1 MITET
6 RIETMQQLME
16 MMAVQ
21 EYRPELKRHRDLH
34 IYRGE
39 RNAAFT
45 LSTSLS
51 RNCKS
56 LSRQLEMPMIQ
67 NFTKYAVLE
76 EPMIEGNVWKQMILG
91 QHHGFPTRLL
101 DWSFSPLM
109 ALHFAVSEQDLD
121 QMDAHDAV
129 VWRIDVHELHDRL
142 PEKYRKIM
150 KKYSTTVFSVD
161 MLREACETPAQY
173 DEDMQENCMLVI
185 EPPSL
190 DRRIISQYSF
200 FSVVPLG
207 MKDIEKFLDVNT
219 HKTARYVIDKNL
231 RWQIRD
237 FLDHQNIT
245 ERMVYPG
252 MDGLSQWLGRHY
264 FVRDDKNARSGS

>member
-1 MITET
+1 MISQI
-6 RIETMQQLME
+6 RIETMDQLTELVTEQQ
-16 MMAVQ
+16 
-21 EYRPELKRHRDLH
+21 YRPELRRYRDLH

-39 RNAAFT
+39 SNASYT
-45 LSTSLS
+45 LSTSLQ
-51 RNCKS
+51 RNCKG
-56 LSRQLEMPMIQ
+56 LSRQLELPMLH

-76 EPMIEGNVWKQMILG
+76 EPMIDGNVWKQMIVG

-109 ALHFAVSEQDLD
+109 ALHFAVTEPDLD
-121 QMDAHDAV
+121 RMDEHDSV

-142 PEKYRKIM
+142 PAKYQQIM
-150 KKYSTTVFSVD
+150 DKYGTTVFSVD
-161 MLREACETPAQY
+161 MLREACASLEQY
-173 DEDMQENCMLVI
+173 DVDMGENNMLVI

-200 FSVVPLG
+200 FSVVPMG
-207 MKDIEKFLDVNT
+207 MKNIEQFLDVNT
-219 HKTARYVIDKNL
+219 DKTARFVIAKEL
-231 RWQIRD
+231 RWQVRD

-252 MDGLSQWLGRHY
+252 LDGLSQWLGRHY
-264 FVRDDKNARSGS
+264 YVRE

>member
-1 MITET
+1 MITEI
-6 RIETMQQLME
+6 RIETMEQVMELMYE
-16 MMAVQ
+16 Q
-21 EYRPELKRHRDLH
+21 EYRPELQRYRDLH
-34 IYRGE
+34 VYRGE
-39 RNAAFT
+39 SNASYT
-45 LSTSLS
+45 LSTSLM

-56 LSRQLEMPMIQ
+56 LSRQLEMPMLQ

-76 EPMIEGNVWKQMILG
+76 EPIIEGNVWKQMIVG

-109 ALHFAVSEQDLD
+109 ALHFATTEQDLD
-121 QMDAHDAV
+121 KMDDHDAV
-129 VWRIDVHELHDRL
+129 VWRIDIHELHDNL
-142 PEKYRKIM
+142 PDKYQQVM

-161 MLREACETPAQY
+161 MLREACESLEQY
-173 DEDMQENCMLVI
+173 DEDMQANHMLII

-200 FSVVPLG
+200 FSVVPSG
-207 MKDIEKFLDVNT
+207 MKDIVKFLNVNT
-219 HKTARYVIDKNL
+219 GKTVRYVIAKEI

-245 ERMVYPG
+245 ERIVYPG
-252 MDGLSQWLGRHY
+252 LDGLSRWLGRHY
-264 FVRDDKNARSGS
+264 YVRE

>member
-1 MITET
+1 MIEEI
-6 RIETMQQLME
+6 RIETMQQMMELMAE
-16 MMAVQ
+16 Q
-21 EYRPELKRHRDLH
+21 RFRPELNRHRDLH

-39 RNAAFT
+39 SNSAFR
-45 LSTSLS
+45 LSTSLE

-56 LSRQLEMPMIQ
+56 LSRILEKPMLQ

-76 EPMIEGNVWKQMILG
+76 EPMIEGNVWKQMIVG

-109 ALHFAVSEQDLD
+109 ALHFAMTESDLD
-121 QMDAHDAV
+121 QMDAHDSV

-142 PEKYRKIM
+142 PEKYQKIM
-150 KKYSTTVFSVD
+150 QKYSTTVFSVD
-161 MLREACETPAQY
+161 MLREACESLEQY
-173 DEDMQENCMLVI
+173 DEDMKGNNMLVI

-200 FSVVPLG
+200 FSVVPLDMG
-207 MKDIEKFLDVNT
+207 DIEAFLKTNT
-219 HKTARYVIDKNL
+219 KHTARFVIAKEL

-264 FVRDDKNARSGS
+264 YVRKK

>member
-1 MITET
+1 MIRTI
-6 RIETMQQLME
+6 RIESME
-16 MMAVQ
+16 HLLELLSEQ
-21 EYRPELKRHRDLH
+21 EYRPELQRYRDLH

-39 RNAAFT
+39 SNASFK
-45 LSTSLS
+45 LSTSLM

-56 LSRQLEMPMIQ
+56 LSSQLEMPMLQ

-76 EPMIEGNVWKQMILG
+76 EPIIEANVWKQMIVG

-109 ALHFAVSEQDLD
+109 ALHFATSEQDLD
-121 QMDAHDAV
+121 NMEAHDAV
-129 VWRIDVHELHDRL
+129 VWRIDIHELHQNL
-142 PEKYRKIM
+142 PEKYQQGM

-161 MLREACETPAQY
+161 MLGEACDSLEQY
-173 DEDMQENCMLVI
+173 DRDMGSNNMLVI

-200 FSVVPLG
+200 FSVVPSG
-207 MKDIEKFLDVNT
+207 MTDIVEFLNANT
-219 HKTARYVIDKNL
+219 DKTVRYVIAKEI

-252 MDGLSQWLGRHY
+252 LDGLSKWLGRHY
-264 FVRDDKNARSGS
+264 YVR

>member
-1 MITET
+1 MITEI
-6 RIETMQQLME
+6 RIKTMQQMMELMA
-16 MMAVQ
+16 MQ
-21 EYRPELKRHRDLH
+21 EFRPDLNRYRDLH

-39 RNAAFT
+39 PNAAFT

-56 LSRQLEMPMIQ
+56 LSRQLEMPMI
-67 NFTKYAVLE
+67 NSFTKYAVLE
-76 EPMIEGNVWKQMILG
+76 EPMIEGNVWKQMIVG

-109 ALHFAVSEQDLD
+109 ALHFATTESDLD
-121 QMDAHDAV
+121 QMASHDAV
-129 VWRIDVHELHDRL
+129 VWRIDVHELHDLL
-142 PEKYRKIM
+142 PQKYQEIM
-150 KKYSTTVFSVD
+150 ARYQSTVFSMN
-161 MLREACETPAQY
+161 MLEEACKTPMQY
-173 DEDMQENCMLVI
+173 DLDMGGDHLLVI

-200 FSVVPLG
+200 FTIVPME
-207 MKDIEKFLDVNT
+207 MKSIEEYLRQNT
-219 HKTARYVIDKNL
+219 KKTARFVISKDL

-237 FLDHQNIT
+237 YLDHQNIT

-252 MDGLSQWLGRHY
+252 LDGLSSWLGRHY
-264 FVRDDKNARSGS
+264 YVG

>member
-1 MITET
+1 MIKQI
-6 RIETMQQLME
+6 RIETMDQLMQL
-16 MMAVQ
+16 MAEQ
-21 EYRPELKRHRDLH
+21 QYRPELKRYRDLQ

-39 RNAAFT
+39 CNASFT
-45 LSTSLS
+45 LSTSLQ
-51 RNCKS
+51 RNCKG
-56 LSRQLEMPMIQ
+56 LSRKLEQPMLH

-76 EPMIEGNVWKQMILG
+76 EPMIEGNVWKQMIVG

-109 ALHFAVSEQDLD
+109 ALHFAATESDLD
-121 QMDAHDAV
+121 QMAAHDAV
-129 VWRIDVHELHDRL
+129 VWRIDIDELHDRL
-142 PEKYRKIM
+142 PSKYQKVMEKYA
-150 KKYSTTVFSVD
+150 TTVFSVD
-161 MLREACETPAQY
+161 MLREACESLEQY
-173 DEDMQENCMLVI
+173 DADMGEDHLLII

-200 FSVVPLG
+200 FSVVPMG

-219 HKTARYVIDKNL
+219 NKTARFVIAKEL

-252 MDGLSQWLGRHY
+252 LDGLSKWLGRHY
-264 FVRDDKNARSGS
+264 YVQE

>member
-1 MITET
+1 MIREV
-6 RIETMQQLME
+6 RIETMQQVMDLI
-16 MMAVQ
+16 AGQ
-21 EYRPELKRHRDLH
+21 QYRQDLKRHRDLR

-39 RNAAFT
+39 NNSAFT
-45 LSTSLS
+45 LSTSLT

-56 LSRQLEMPMIQ
+56 LSKVLEKPMLE

-76 EPMIEGNVWKQMILG
+76 EPIIEGNVWKQMIVG

-109 ALHFAVSEQDLD
+109 ALHFATTENDLD
-121 QMDAHDAV
+121 KMDAHDAV
-129 VWRIDVHELHDRL
+129 VWQIDVNDLHNRL
-142 PEKYRKIM
+142 PEKYQKVM
-150 KKYSTTVFSVD
+150 EKYSTTVFSVD
-161 MLREACETPAQY
+161 MLKEACESLDQY
-173 DEDMQENCMLVI
+173 DEDMKNECMLVI

-200 FSVVPLG
+200 FTIVPQDL
-207 MKDIEKFLDVNT
+207 KDIIAFLDANT
-219 HKTARYVIDKNL
+219 DETVRFVIAKEL

-252 MDGLSQWLGRHY
+252 LDGLSEWLGRHY
-264 FVRDDKNARSGS
+264 FVRQ

>member
-1 MITET
+1 MISEV
-6 RIETMQQLME
+6 RIETMQQMME
-16 MMAVQ
+16 LISQ
-21 EYRPELKRHRDLH
+21 QQYRPELKRHRDLR

-39 RNAAFT
+39 NNSAFT
-45 LSTSLS
+45 LCTSLQ

-56 LSRQLEMPMIQ
+56 HSKYLEGPMLQ

-76 EPMIEGNVWKQMILG
+76 EPIIEDNVWKQMIVG

-109 ALHFAVSEQDLD
+109 ALHFATSESYLD
-121 QMDAHDAV
+121 NMDAHDAV

-142 PEKYRKIM
+142 PEKYQKIM
-150 KKYSTTVFSVD
+150 QKYCTTVFSVD
-161 MLREACETPAQY
+161 MLQEVCDSLDQY
-173 DEDMQENCMLVI
+173 DEDMKEDNMLVI

-200 FSVVPLG
+200 FTVVPLG
-207 MKDIEKFLDVNT
+207 MRDIEAFLDTNT
-219 HKTARYVIDKNL
+219 HETARYVIAKEL

-252 MDGLSQWLGRHY
+252 LDGLSRWLGRHY
-264 FVRDDKNARSGS
+264 FVR

>member
-1 MITET
+1 MIKQI
-6 RIETMQQLME
+6 RIETMDQLMQL
-16 MMAVQ
+16 MAEQ
-21 EYRPELKRHRDLH
+21 QYRPELKRYRDLQ

-39 RNAAFT
+39 CNAGFT
-45 LSTSLS
+45 LSTSLQ
-51 RNCKS
+51 RNCKG
-56 LSRQLEMPMIQ
+56 LSRKLEQPMLH

-76 EPMIEGNVWKQMILG
+76 EPMIEGNVWKQMIVG

-109 ALHFAVSEQDLD
+109 ALHFAVTESDLD
-121 QMDAHDAV
+121 QMAAHDAV
-129 VWRIDVHELHDRL
+129 VWRIDIDELHDRL
-142 PEKYRKIM
+142 PSKYQKVMEKYA
-150 KKYSTTVFSVD
+150 TTVFSVD
-161 MLREACETPAQY
+161 MLREACDSLEQY
-173 DEDMQENCMLVI
+173 DADMGEDHLLII

-200 FSVVPLG
+200 FSVVPMG

-219 HKTARYVIDKNL
+219 NKTARFVIAKEL

-252 MDGLSQWLGRHY
+252 LDGLSKWLGRHY
-264 FVRDDKNARSGS
+264 YVQE

>member
-1 MITET
+1 MIREV
-6 RIETMQQLME
+6 RIETMQQVMDLI
-16 MMAVQ
+16 AGQ
-21 EYRPELKRHRDLH
+21 QYRQDLKRHRDLR

-39 RNAAFT
+39 NNSAFT
-45 LSTSLS
+45 LSTSLT

-56 LSRQLEMPMIQ
+56 LSKVLEKPMLE

-76 EPMIEGNVWKQMILG
+76 EPIIEGNVWKQMIVG

-109 ALHFAVSEQDLD
+109 ALHFATSENDLD

-129 VWRIDVHELHDRL
+129 VWRIDVNDLHDRL
-142 PEKYRKIM
+142 PEKYQKVM
-150 KKYSTTVFSVD
+150 EKYSTTVFSVD
-161 MLREACETPAQY
+161 MLNEACESPDQY
-173 DEDMQENCMLVI
+173 DEDMKNECMLVI

-200 FSVVPLG
+200 FTIVPQE
-207 MKDIEKFLDVNT
+207 MHDIIAFLDE
-219 HKTARYVIDKNL
+219 KTDETVRFVIAKEL

-252 MDGLSQWLGRHY
+252 LDGLSRWLGRHY
-264 FVRDDKNARSGS
+264 FVR

>member
-1 MITET
+1 MISEC
-6 RIETMQQLME
+6 RIETMQQVME
-16 MMAVQ
+16 MISGQ
-21 EYRPELKRHRDLH
+21 QFRTDLNRHRDLR

-39 RNAAFT
+39 NNSAFR

-51 RNCKS
+51 RKCKS
-56 LSRQLEMPMIQ
+56 ISMLLEHPMLET
-67 NFTKYAVLE
+67 FTKYAVLE
-76 EPMIEGNVWKQMILG
+76 EPMIEGNVWKQMIVG
-91 QHHGFPTRLL
+91 QLHGFPTRLL

-109 ALHFAVSEQDLD
+109 ALHFATTESDLD

-129 VWRIDVHELHDRL
+129 VWRIDVNDLHDRL
-142 PEKYRKIM
+142 PEKYQRVM
-150 KKYSTTVFSVD
+150 EKYSTTVFSVD
-161 MLREACETPAQY
+161 MLREACDSLEQY
-173 DEDMQENCMLVI
+173 DEDMKDECMLVI

-200 FSVVPLG
+200 FTIVPQDL
-207 MKDIEKFLDVNT
+207 KDIIAFLDANT
-219 HKTARYVIDKNL
+219 DETVRFVIAKEL

-252 MDGLSQWLGRHY
+252 LDGLSEWLGRRY
-264 FVRDDKNARSGS
+264 FVRQ

>member
-1 MITET
+1 MINEI
-6 RIETMQQLME
+6 RIETMSQLME
-16 MMAVQ
+16 LMAEQ
-21 EYRPELKRHRDLH
+21 KFRPELNRHRDLH

-39 RNAAFT
+39 CDSSFK

-56 LSRQLEMPMIQ
+56 LSKYLEKPMLQ

-76 EPMIEGNVWKQMILG
+76 EPMIEGSVWKQMIVG

-109 ALHFAVSEQDLD
+109 ALHFAMTESDLD
-121 QMDAHDAV
+121 EMAEHDSV

-142 PEKYRKIM
+142 PQKYQEIM
-150 KKYSTTVFSVD
+150 KSYCTTVFSMD
-161 MLREACETPAQY
+161 MLQEACDSLEQY
-173 DEDMQENCMLVI
+173 DEDMQEDNMLVI

-200 FSVVPLG
+200 FSIVPSG
-207 MKDIEKFLDVNT
+207 MKDIEAFLNANT
-219 HKTARYVIDKNL
+219 LKTARFVIAKEL

-252 MDGLSQWLGRHY
+252 LDGLSKWLGRHY
-264 FVRDDKNARSGS
+264 YVRE

>member
-1 MITET
+1 MIREIK
-6 RIETMQQLME
+6 IETLQQLKDMVTE
-16 MMAVQ
+16 Q
-21 EYRPELKRHRDLH
+21 TYRPELNRHRDLN

-39 RNAAFT
+39 YSASFT
-45 LSTSLS
+45 LSTSLE

-56 LSRQLEMPMIQ
+56 LSSKLEKPMLE

-76 EPMIEGNVWKQMILG
+76 EPMIEGNIWKQMIVG

-101 DWSFSPLM
+101 DWTFSPLM
-109 ALHFAVSEQDLD
+109 ALHFATSEPDLD
-121 QMDAHDAV
+121 HMEDHDSV
-129 VWRIDVHELHDRL
+129 VWKMDVHELHDRL
-142 PEKYRKIM
+142 PDKYQKIM

-161 MLREACETPAQY
+161 MLAEACDSLDRY
-173 DEDMQENCMLVI
+173 DKDMGDDNMLVI

-190 DRRIISQYSF
+190 DRRIINQYSF
-200 FSVVPLG
+200 FSVVPNRMESLVG
-207 MKDIEKFLDVNT
+207 FLNEYTD
-219 HKTARYVIDKNL
+219 KTVRYVIAGSM

-252 MDGLSQWLGRHY
+252 LDGLSKWLGRHY
-264 FVRDDKNARSGS
+264 YVRE